1 MNNKEY
7 RLDRYDNNEE
17 FREKAKEAAKK
28 WRRKNPNYLKEYY
41 LANKEKFKKKDSVKK
56 RLERSEKNGN
66 KYDELLKLAQ
76 SKGFKNVAE
85 FIFNND

>member
-7 RLDRYDNNEE
+7 RSDRYDNNEE

-41 LANKEKFKKKDSVKK
+41 LLNKEKF
-56 RLERSEKNGN
+56 
-66 KYDELLKLAQ
+66 
-76 SKGFKNVAE
+76 
-85 FIFNND
+85 